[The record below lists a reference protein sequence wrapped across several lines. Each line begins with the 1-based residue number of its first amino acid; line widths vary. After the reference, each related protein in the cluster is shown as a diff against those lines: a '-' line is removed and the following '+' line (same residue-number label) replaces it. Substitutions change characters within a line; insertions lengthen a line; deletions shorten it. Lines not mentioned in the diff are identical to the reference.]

1 MIAAMKKARIIVQ
14 AKDAASTINQLG
26 ALGVLHIENSQP
38 PRGKDIDAL
47 REDIANVERVISC
60 VTTAQSFPVSTESN
74 PVGRPAVGGATAKS
88 INTTDWK
95 FSVSHILDLNRR
107 IIQLEDYSERL
118 KETINEWQ
126 AWGDFEPEAIRELE
140 AQGVIIRLYRITKAQ
155 IQQFPE
161 GVMVKLISVNA
172 GQVNCVV
179 ISREKIK
186 INFKEI
192 ALPAM
197 GLNKM
202 RLRLNEDLLVIN
214 QLKSQLHHYGFFRNN
229 FLETRTMLKKEL
241 EQKEYLKGMAQ
252 SDELVYLTGYAPAD
266 TAVLLSETARKEK
279 WGIWIT
285 EPSPED
291 NVPVL
296 IRNPRWIS
304 IVSPIF
310 KFLEVSPG
318 YREWD
323 ISPVF
328 IIFFSLF
335 FGMLIGDAGYGL
347 IYMLLTFLAQKKIGG
362 KAKDKSVFPLFYL
375 LSSCAII
382 WGMSTGTFFGQ
393 EWFLK
398 AGYRPLIPALNK
410 PSLIQTFCFF
420 IGALHLTIAHIWK
433 AIIKLPSV
441 SSLSDA
447 GWICVVWS
455 VFLLAR
461 TLILGESFPFFGGWL
476 ITAGAS
482 LAVLF
487 NNPRKNILKILNTD
501 LITLGLGLIS
511 SFGEVVSY
519 IRLFAVG
526 MAGVAIADGFNA
538 MAARI
543 GVESIGAIIG
553 SIFTVILGHVLC
565 LVLGPL
571 SVLVHGIRLN
581 LLEFSGHAN
590 ISWSGLAYKP
600 LKE

>member
-14 AKDAASTINQLG
+14 AKDAAAAINRLG
-26 ALGVLHIENSQP
+26 ALGVLHIENSQL

-47 REDIANVERVISC
+47 REDITNVERAISC
-60 VTTAQSFPVSTESN
+60 VATAQSFPVPVES
-74 PVGRPAVGGATAKS
+74 KQ
-88 INTTDWK
+88 IDITDWK
-95 FSVSHILDLNRR
+95 FSVSHILDLNKRV
-107 IIQLEDYSERL
+107 IQLEDYSEKL

-140 AQGVIIRLYRITKAQ
+140 SQGVIIRLYRITKAQ

-161 GVMVKLISVNA
+161 GVMVKPISVNA
-172 GQVNCVV
+172 GLINCAV

-192 ALPAM
+192 ALPAT

-202 RLRLNEDLLVIN
+202 RVRLNEDLLVIN
-214 QLKSQLHHYGFFRNN
+214 QLKSQLRHYASFRGN
-229 FLETRTMLKKEL
+229 FLEIRTMLKREL

-252 SDELVYLTGYAPAD
+252 SGELVYLTGYAPAD
-266 TAVLLSETARKEK
+266 TTVLLEEAARKEK

-291 NVPVL
+291 VVPIL

-310 KFLEVSPG
+310 KFLEIFPG

-347 IYMLLTFLAQKKIGG
+347 IYMFLTFLARKKIGE
-362 KAKDKSVFPLFYL
+362 KLKDKSVFSLFYV

-382 WGMSTGTFFGQ
+382 WGMLTGTFFGQ

-398 AGYRPLIPALNK
+398 AGFKPLIPALNN
-410 PSLIQTFCFF
+410 PHRIQTFCFF
-420 IGALHLTIAHIWK
+420 IGALHLTIARIWR

-441 SSLSDA
+441 SSLSEA
-447 GWICVVWS
+447 GWICVVWT

-461 TLILGESFPFFGGWL
+461 TLILGESFPSFGGWL
-476 ITAGAS
+476 VAAGIS
-482 LAVLF
+482 LVVLF
-487 NNPRKNILKILNTD
+487 NNPRKNILKILNAD
-501 LITLGLGLIS
+501 LITLVLGLIG

-543 GVESIGAIIG
+543 GAESVIALIG
-553 SIFTVILGHVLC
+553 SVFVVMLGHALC

-600 LKE
+600 LQE